1 MRALILACLFSF
13 FADSAFASG
22 QNATVFPPSDCVAGT
37 ESVLSTYYGG
47 GSDFSST
54 KCKTGQD
61 VMKLAIP
68 NCGEDQQVV
77 FQSGA
82 FTCENKPALPASC
95 GTGEVLTY
103 NANGFVCVKV
113 GESVPTCAADQFLT
127 YNGTT
132 FQCASTKQVSIPTCT
147 SDQVVKAD
155 GNQLYCDTLPSQS
168 GKMMLVYK
176 HGQESGYNGFS
187 LATAPTCPSGW
198 HLMNWVPIVS
208 YDYWTTIG
216 LCSQ

>member
-13 FADSAFASG
+13 FAASAFASG

-82 FTCENKPALPASC
+82 FK
-95 GTGEVLTY
+95 GY
-103 NANGFVCVKV
+103 RR
-113 GESVPTCAADQFLT
+113 
-127 YNGTT
+127 
-132 FQCASTKQVSIPTCT
+132 TKQR
-147 SDQVVKAD
+147 
-155 GNQLYCDTLPSQS
+155 YR
-168 GKMMLVYK
+168 
-176 HGQESGYNGFS
+176 H
-187 LATAPTCPSGW
+187 ATGSRYHAAP
-198 HLMNWVPIVS
+198 
-208 YDYWTTIG
+208 
-216 LCSQ
+216 